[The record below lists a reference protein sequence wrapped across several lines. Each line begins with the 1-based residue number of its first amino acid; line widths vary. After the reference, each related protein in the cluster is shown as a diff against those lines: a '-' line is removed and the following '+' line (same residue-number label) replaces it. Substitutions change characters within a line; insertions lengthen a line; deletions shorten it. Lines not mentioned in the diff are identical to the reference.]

1 MKELGTKSL
10 FTKRLVLRRFKEED
24 IKPFYENY
32 GSDKKI
38 NKYITWNPYSSY
50 EDTKEF
56 IEWNIDKYDDPFF
69 FGWVI
74 VYHDEIIGTISGFSF
89 NLFNISIELG
99 YGISSRY
106 WNNGLASEAGKEVVR
121 FLFEEVGMHKI
132 YASFEKENEASRKV
146 LEHLDFVYE
155 GTSRDAIVK
164 EDGSYCDLVY
174 YSILNDK

>member
-32 GSDKKI
+32 GSDKNI

-89 NLFNISIELG
+89 NLFNSSIELG

-121 FLFEEVGMHKI
+121 FLFEEVGIHKI

-155 GTSRDAIVK
+155 GTS
-164 EDGSYCDLVY
+164 
-174 YSILNDK
+174 